1 MAPVE
6 DVEVLRPIAVAIDT
20 LGPVELQAGD
30 PLLVECVVLDRAG
43 ERFAMPGEAPTVRY
57 TPESSVARAPDGGLV
72 VVRAGALEA
81 RCFSDALSLADEE
94 PLVVAVRAAE
104 PVATEATLDD
114 VELEAG
120 GSVRASCVAVDAWD
134 NASAVPLVPE
144 AHPDERVSSEGEVL
158 RFERAGQYAVSCPR
172 PGASARADLLT
183 VVPSAPASFEL
194 GVSPRRAVY
203 PVGEVVELV
212 PEVRDRFDN
221 VVASTTLELA
231 LPAGV
236 TRFGE
241 RRVALD
247 AEGRHRIRASVGG
260 LGREVTLVANGEA
273 PRVRC
278 TDPPDASALT
288 AEPEERITIRGMV
301 SDALGVASLE
311 VEGRPVT
318 LGAGGAW
325 SATLEAGSGMR
336 FVEIRARDRGGLESS
351 SVCTYLVAPRYVEPS
366 VRLLDAG
373 AIGLSPAA
381 IDDPRAGF
389 TSFGDGLR
397 SVLNHEGNWRRLDAA
412 LRSINPIKPRS
423 CDEPGP
429 FGTCLASS
437 ENTYVSSRIS
447 GPIDAELT
455 PLERGVRARVSV
467 PRVAVTLAV
476 DARALGVP
484 VRSTGE
490 VTVEDIALSL
500 VLDIAMLGGRPRVSL
515 RFDSEE
521 LRLGRIRSS
530 FPGLSGALLNAV
542 VRFSENRIRR
552 VVVASLLAELRERAA
567 STIGAMLSE
576 VGAPQVEQ
584 RASVPRLD
592 GGTSLLVTDVRPSR
606 LVLDGRALRVSVDAT
621 IRAGSRRAGLPPIG
635 VPTRRAT
642 TAPALPLP
650 ARRAAIATVDT
661 ELLARAAH
669 ALWEAGTFE
678 TAVSGVRVGGSS
690 EAGAS
695 VSMLLPPYVEVRD
708 GRARVEV
715 GAARAEVR
723 WPGVLAEPV
732 EISFGAVA
740 SASLALRG
748 DAFSLADP
756 RVERIVVGSP
766 TLALAPSVR
775 ASIESFLSG
784 VARYFLVEVFA
795 RSLPRLPLP
804 RFPIPAELRGF
815 GLPAGDLGLVSPTF
829 SLRPE
834 AAVLEADLG
843 LLSR

>member
-1 MAPVE
+1 
-6 DVEVLRPIAVAIDT
+6 VLRPIAVAIDT

-194 GVSPRRAVY
+194 GVAPRRAVY

-260 LGREVTLVANGEA
+260 LGREVT
-273 PRVRC
+273 
-278 TDPPDASALT
+278 
-288 AEPEERITIRGMV
+288 
-301 SDALGVASLE
+301 LE

-455 PLERGVRARVSV
+455 PLERRGHARG
-467 PRVAVTLAV
+467 RCA
-476 DARALGVP
+476 
-484 VRSTGE
+484 
-490 VTVEDIALSL
+490 
-500 VLDIAMLGGRPRVSL
+500 RPRCARSL
-515 RFDSEE
+515 DRGGD
-521 LRLGRIRSS
+521 
-530 FPGLSGALLNAV
+530 
-542 VRFSENRIRR
+542 RR
-552 VVVASLLAELRERAA
+552 GHRA
-567 STIGAMLSE
+567 
-576 VGAPQVEQ
+576 
-584 RASVPRLD
+584 
-592 GGTSLLVTDVRPSR
+592 
-606 LVLDGRALRVSVDAT
+606 
-621 IRAGSRRAGLPPIG
+621 
-635 VPTRRAT
+635 
-642 TAPALPLP
+642 
-650 ARRAAIATVDT
+650 
-661 ELLARAAH
+661 LARARHRDA
-669 ALWEAGTFE
+669 
-678 TAVSGVRVGGSS
+678 RR
-690 EAGAS
+690 
-695 VSMLLPPYVEVRD
+695 PPPR
-708 GRARVEV
+708 
-715 GAARAEVR
+715 
-723 WPGVLAEPV
+723 L
-732 EISFGAVA
+732 
-740 SASLALRG
+740 ASLRQ
-748 DAFSLADP
+748 
-756 RVERIVVGSP
+756 
-766 TLALAPSVR
+766 
-775 ASIESFLSG
+775 
-784 VARYFLVEVFA
+784 
-795 RSLPRLPLP
+795 
-804 RFPIPAELRGF
+804 
-815 GLPAGDLGLVSPTF
+815 
-829 SLRPE
+829 
-834 AAVLEADLG
+834 
-843 LLSR
+843 